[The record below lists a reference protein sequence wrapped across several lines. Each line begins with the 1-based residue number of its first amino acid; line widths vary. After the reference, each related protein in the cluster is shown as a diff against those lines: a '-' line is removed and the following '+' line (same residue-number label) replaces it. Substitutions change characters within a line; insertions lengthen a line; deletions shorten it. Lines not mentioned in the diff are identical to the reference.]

1 MIHLVRRSVLLLPL
15 FLSALVLSATSSA
28 AQVGTAS
35 LAGEVTDESG
45 AVVPQ
50 ALVAVRRSAVGFER
64 RVEVDSAGLFT
75 MADLAPGDYE
85 LTATS
90 DGFAVAVQ
98 RVSIRAGETRRI
110 RLQLRIGG
118 LTEDVVVVAGEI
130 VGSHERLRRLAGSVD
145 VVDRETLE
153 KNRTMTTNEA
163 LRRLAGVQVRDEE
176 GFGLRPNIGIRGL
189 NPTRANKVLLLEDGI
204 LLTYAPYGDNASYY
218 HPPIDRFERLEVF
231 KGGAQIAY
239 GPQTIAGAVN
249 YVTPKPPVEPSG
261 SLLLMG
267 GNRRYV
273 NGHGSYGATL
283 GRTGFLADYMRKQGD
298 GSRENLSFKLN
309 DVNGKLVQ
317 GFGAS
322 QTLTFRGNY
331 YSEDS
336 NVTYSGLRQD
346 EYLADPRANP
356 FRNDFFYAD
365 RYGASSTHA
374 AALSGN
380 AAVTTNLYWNSFRR
394 HWWRQSSNSAQRPND
409 AADPRCGGMANLD
422 TTCGNEGR
430 LRQYHAWGIEPRVS
444 LYHRAFGVASEAEFG
459 VRAHFERQDRLQE
472 NGDTPT
478 ARSGVLVE
486 SNVRTNDAYS
496 TFAQNRFL
504 FGGWTVIPGVRLE
517 HVRFGRT
524 NRLENAGAGVAG
536 DTDLTRVIPGIG
548 VSHTTGEQITLFGGV
563 HRGFAPPRTEDIIS
577 NTGGVIDL
585 DPELSWNY
593 ETGFRST
600 MWPGVSVDATFF
612 RMDYENQIIPASL
625 AGGLGATLTN
635 GGSTLHQGLE
645 LMAQIDSAP
654 ITGSAHD
661 LYLRVA
667 YTYLPVAE
675 FTGRRLSNIPGFTTV
690 SVSGNRLVYAPE
702 RTAVVGLGYSRNAFD
717 VRFEVVRMSDQFG
730 DDLNSTVPTAD
741 GQRGLVPG
749 YTTWNMAV
757 NHTVGRTALFLTVKN
772 VFDELFIVDRTRGV
786 LPGSPRLVQAGVRLG
801 F

>member
-1 MIHLVRRSVLLLPL
+1 MTYPLSRSVVLVPL
-15 FLSALVLSATSSA
+15 FLSALVLFATSSE
-28 AQVGTAS
+28 AQVGTAV
-35 LAGEVTDESG
+35 LNGEITDESG

-50 ALVAVRRSAVGFER
+50 ALVAARRSSVGFER
-64 RVEVDSAGLFT
+64 HVEVDNAGTFT
-75 MADLAPGDYE
+75 MSDLAPGDYE
-85 LTATS
+85 ITATS

-98 RVSIRAGETRRI
+98 RVSVRSGETRRI
-110 RLQLRIGG
+110 RLQLRVGG

-130 VGSHERLRRLAGSVD
+130 VGSHERLRRLPGSVD

-153 KNRTMTTNEA
+153 KNRVMTTNEA

-261 SLLLMG
+261 SVLMMG
-267 GNRRYV
+267 GNRGYF

-283 GRTGFLADYMRKQGD
+283 GRTGFLVDYMRKQGD

-309 DVNGKLVQ
+309 DVNGKVVQ
-317 GFGAS
+317 GIGAS

-374 AALSGN
+374 VALSGN

-409 AADPRCGGMANLD
+409 AADPRCGSMANLN

-444 LYHRAFGVASEAEFG
+444 LHHRVFGVASETELG
-459 VRAHFERQDRLQE
+459 VRAHFEHQDRLQE

-478 ARSGVLVE
+478 ARAGVLVE
-486 SNVRTNDAYS
+486 SNLRTNDAYS

-504 FGGWTVIPGVRLE
+504 FDGWTVIPGVRLE

-524 NRLENAGAGVAG
+524 NRLANADASG
-536 DTDLTRVIPGIG
+536 DTNLTRVIPGIG
-548 VSHTTGEQITLFGGV
+548 VSHTTGEQITVFGGV

-593 ETGFRST
+593 EAGFRST
-600 MWPGVSVDATFF
+600 MWPGVGVDATFF
-612 RMDYENQIIPASL
+612 RMDYENQVIPASL

-635 GGSTLHQGLE
+635 GGATLHQGLE

-654 ITGSAHD
+654 LTGSAHD

-675 FTGRRLSNIPGFTTV
+675 FVGRRFSNIPGFSGV

-702 RTAVVGLGYSRNAFD
+702 RTTVIGLGYSRNAFD
-717 VRFEVVRMSDQFG
+717 ARFEVVRMGDQFG
-730 DDLNSTVPTAD
+730 DDLNTVAPTAD

-749 YTTWNMAV
+749 YTTWNTAV
-757 NHTVGRTALFLTVKN
+757 NHTLGRATLFLTVKN
-772 VFDELFIVDRTRGV
+772 VFDELFIVDRTRGI
-786 LPGSPRLVQAGVRLG
+786 LPGSPRLLQVGMRFG